1 MPADHK
7 EIAFEA
13 AIEQSLLTH
22 GGFLKGDP
30 EAFNRE
36 LALDR
41 GELFAFLRGS
51 QPKTWSRARSM
62 STLLWTVRKARH
74 IMTSAE
80 LFGQTGA

>member
-7 EIAFEA
+7 KIAFEA
-13 AIEQSLLTH
+13 TIEESLLTH
-22 GGFLKGDP
+22 RGFLKGDP
-30 EAFNRE
+30 EAFDRE
-36 LALDR
+36 PDLDC

-51 QPKTWSRARSM
+51 QPETWSRARSM